1 MNAVVYTG
9 YGSPDVLKLT
19 EVEKPMPKENEVLIK
34 SFASTVSSVDV
45 TFRSG
50 ESWSGMLYTGLV
62 NPKRPTLGS
71 TLAGEIEAVGKAV
84 KAFKPGDQVYGT
96 IASFVSHADYIC
108 LPEDGAITS
117 KPATMSYEEAVAIT
131 PALTA
136 LPFLRD
142 DGHIQAGQKVLI
154 NGASGGVGTVAVQLA
169 KYFGA
174 DVTGVCSTTKVE
186 FVKSLGADRV
196 IDYTQEDFTRN
207 GETYDIIFDV
217 AGKSAFSRCKKALKP
232 NGIYLSTVLSTDILL
247 QMARTSI
254 IGSKKA
260 VIAFA
265 GLRSASDQAND
276 LAFLNELV
284 EEGKIRATIDSRY
297 PLQEIVKANRY
308 FDEGSKKGSVVVAV
322 DHGRPSSRRTLQET
336 RQ

>member
-1 MNAVVYTG
+1 MNTVVYTE
-9 YGSPDVLKLT
+9 YGSPDVLTLT
-19 EVEKPMPKENEVLIK
+19 EVEKPAPKENEVLIK
-34 SFASTVSSVDV
+34 ISASTVSSVDA

-50 ESWSGMLYTGLV
+50 DSWSGRLYTGLI

-71 TLAGEIEAVGKAV
+71 TFAGKIEAVGSQV
-84 KAFKPGDQVYGT
+84 TQFKPGDQVYGT
-96 IASFVSHADYIC
+96 TAGFGSHADYIC
-108 LPEDGAITS
+108 LPEDGAMTI
-117 KPATMSYEEAVAIT
+117 KPASMGYEEAVAIT

-142 DGHIQAGQKVLI
+142 NGHIQAGQKVLI
-154 NGASGGVGTVAVQLA
+154 NGASGGVGTLAVQLA

-196 IDYTQEDFTRN
+196 IDYTQEDFTRS

-217 AGKSAFSRCKKALKP
+217 AGKSSFSRCKNALKP
-232 NGIYLSTVLSTDILL
+232 DGIYLSTVLSTGILL
-247 QMARTSI
+247 QMARTSM

-265 GLRSASDQAND
+265 GLRPASDQAND

-284 EEGKIRATIDSRY
+284 EEGKIRATIDRRF
-297 PLQEIVKANRY
+297 PLQEIAEANRY
-308 FDEGSKKGSVVVAV
+308 FEEGGKKGSVVITM
-322 DHGRPSSRRTLQET
+322 DHWERSNSTTHQEI